1 MHLSL
6 PKPRPVPPRIPLLHP
21 KPLVVL
27 AFESSADDSSASIV
41 SCTAPSSASIVSC
54 PAPSLDTSLGTN
66 HRLLA
71 LSTLAQHPLNSI
83 YGGIHPLH
91 AQISHA
97 TNIPRALTL
106 CLQHAKHAHG
116 LAWDDIDAVAY
127 TRGPGMKGC
136 LGVGQDAARALA
148 AGLGKRLVGVHHMQA
163 HALTPLL
170 TAPAAP
176 KFPFLILLLSGGHT
190 QLVLA
195 EGLFKFK
202 ILLDTLDSKIGQVF
216 FSPIN
221 PTSLTD

>member
-41 SCTAPSSASIVSC
+41 SC
-54 PAPSLDTSLGTN
+54 PAPSPGTPLGTN

-148 AGLGKRLVGVHHMQA
+148 AGLGKRLVGVHHMVCLSSLPLRVSLHSPYVYT
-163 HALTPLL
+163 HA
-170 TAPAAP
+170 
-176 KFPFLILLLSGGHT
+176 S
-190 QLVLA
+190 
-195 EGLFKFK
+195 
-202 ILLDTLDSKIGQVF
+202 
-216 FSPIN
+216 
-221 PTSLTD
+221 